1 MAGDSLELLRGKCG
15 RVFGQMTGLM
25 MTLKGIPSTY
35 NKDLQESVEPIL
47 EHVKT
52 LKDSLLIAGRVLS
65 TLTTFPDRM
74 LAALTPDMLA
84 TDLAEY
90 LVRKGILCFSLVIN
104 TSPHAK
110 PYVGVPFR
118 ETHHIAGRVVALSE
132 EEDRPMDKL
141 SFEQLQGVDKRFER
155 DILDV
160 FNYQRSVEMKSAIGG
175 TSKSAV
181 MEQIE
186 LLKQTIKMA

>member
-1 MAGDSLELLRGKCG
+1 
-15 RVFGQMTGLM
+15 

-52 LKDSLLIAGRVLS
+52 LKDSLLIAARVLS
-65 TLTTFPDRM
+65 TLITFPDKM

-90 LVRKGILCFSLVIN
+90 LVRKGIRRFHLEIDSAEPTKRSL
-104 TSPHAK
+104 
-110 PYVGVPFR
+110 GVPFR
-118 ETHHIAGRVVALSE
+118 ETHHIAGRVVSLAE
-132 EEDRPMDKL
+132 NKDIPMDKL
-141 SFEQLQGVDKRFER
+141 TFEQLQGVDKRF
-155 DILDV
+155 DQDV
-160 FNYQRSVEMKSAIGG
+160 LEVFDYQRSVEMKSAVGG

-181 MEQIE
+181 MEQIK
-186 LLKQTIKMA
+186 LLKQTIADT